1 MLAKIRNSQIH
12 HFVQQTVDA
21 AGKEAD
27 KDVLQFD
34 VQFPEYPELPT
45 YGLTVDFPVTKEKV
59 MEAVQTL
66 AEQVKTQMAK
76 DAIVREQF
84 KDILEFD
91 VKV

>member
-1 MLAKIRNSQIH
+1 MLAKIRNSQMH
-12 HFVQQTVDA
+12 HFVQKTVDV
-21 AGKEAD
+21 AGKEAA

-66 AEQVKTQMAK
+66 AKQVKEQMAK